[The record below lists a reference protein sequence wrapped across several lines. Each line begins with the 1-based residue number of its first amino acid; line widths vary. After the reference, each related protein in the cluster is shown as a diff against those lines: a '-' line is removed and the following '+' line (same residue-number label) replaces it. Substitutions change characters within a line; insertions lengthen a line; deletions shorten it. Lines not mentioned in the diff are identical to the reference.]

1 MKANIPATSAAH
13 TPTVKGVTKRVL
25 ILMRHGKSAYPDG
38 VDDHDRPLADRGR
51 REAGIGGDWMR
62 SSQPQV
68 DLVLCST
75 ATRTRET
82 LAATGIKAPVSFEPS
97 IYGGS
102 PHELIDL
109 VREVTAPA
117 ETILLIGHA
126 PGIPWTGWELANNR
140 NSLAAGEMSQA
151 YPTSAIAVLEFECDW
166 AELGP
171 GTGELVR
178 FHVPR

>member
-1 MKANIPATSAAH
+1 MS
-13 TPTVKGVTKRVL
+13 KRVL

-38 VDDHDRPLADRGR
+38 VIDHDRPLADRGR
-51 REAGIGGDWMR
+51 REAALGGDWIR

-68 DLVLCST
+68 DIVLCST

-82 LAATGIKAPVSFEPS
+82 LAATGIAAANVTYESA

-109 VREVTAPA
+109 LREVHDPA
-117 ETILLIGHA
+117 DTILMIGHA
-126 PGIPWTGWELANNR
+126 PGIPWTAWELAANR
-140 NSLAAGEMSQA
+140 DSIAAGEISQA
-151 YPTSAIAVLEFECDW
+151 YPTSAISVLEFDRAWSEI
-166 AELGP
+166 GP
-171 GTGELVR
+171 GTGDLVR

>member
-1 MKANIPATSAAH
+1 M
-13 TPTVKGVTKRVL
+13 TKRVL

-38 VDDHDRPLADRGR
+38 VEDHDRPLADRGR
-51 REAGIGGDWMR
+51 REAGLGGDWIR
-62 SSQPQV
+62 ASQPQV

-82 LAATGIKAPVSFEPS
+82 LEATKVDAPVSFQAG

-102 PHELIDL
+102 PHELIDI
-109 VREVTAPA
+109 VRNVVEPA
-117 ETILLIGHA
+117 ETILLVGHA
-126 PGIPWTGWELANNR
+126 PGVPWTAWELANNR
-140 NSLAAGEMSQA
+140 DSLAASEISQA

-166 AELGP
+166 SDVGP
-171 GTGELVR
+171 GTGELIR